1 MTHLLQ
7 VLKDHIHS
15 VPTASFTTDWSALIS
30 LSKKHEVAGILFF
43 QCKDFIP
50 EPYLTE
56 LIPLYSS
63 VMFFYANRQSLTQ
76 KIESSLSD
84 IQHFTIKGSSVAAY
98 YPFPAFR
105 TMGDTDIV
113 VHTEDRI
120 EADKRLKSLGL
131 NCVSSFGD
139 REWQYYRN
147 DMEFELHD
155 HLVYSESV
163 NVDKQ
168 VEYFNNFWKHV
179 KGNELDWNF
188 HVMFLILHLRKHFMN
203 SGVGFRQFLDIAV
216 LTSRGP
222 EFDWSWIKGE
232 LEKLDL
238 WAFTERVFA
247 LNEYWFDVKS
257 PIAISVFPDS
267 FFTSATELI
276 GRNGIFG
283 FDNEENRGNTAVN
296 AIRREGYS
304 RVSMLKRAVK
314 GLFPPYKT
322 LITVPSY
329 AYLKNKPWLLPFVW
343 IHRAIQAIK
352 GKRAWRNM
360 KAVAA
365 SSFADKETIQKR
377 KAVYQE
383 WGL

>member
-7 VLKDHIHS
+7 ILKDHIHS
-15 VPTASFTTDWSALIS
+15 TPTTPFTTDWPALIA
-30 LSKKHEVAGILFF
+30 LAKKHEVAGILFF

-50 EPYLTE
+50 EPYITE
-56 LIPLYSS
+56 LNILYSS
-63 VMFFYANRQSLTQ
+63 VMFFYANRRKMME
-76 KIESSLSD
+76 KIEYSLSD
-84 IQHFTIKGSSVAAY
+84 IQHFTIKGSSVADY
-98 YPFPAFR
+98 YPFPALR

-113 VHTEDRI
+113 VHTEDRT
-120 EADKRLKSLGL
+120 EADKRLRSLGL
-131 NCVSSFGD
+131 NCVASVDD
-139 REWQYYRN
+139 REWRYYKN

-168 VEYFNNFWKHV
+168 VEYFNDFWKHV

-188 HVMFLILHLRKHFMN
+188 HFMFLILHLRKHFMN

-216 LTSRGP
+216 LCDRGP
-222 EFDWSWIKGE
+222 AFDWSWIKGE

-247 LNEYWFDVKS
+247 LNEYWFDVK
-257 PIAISVFPDS
+257 PPVTINPPPQS

-283 FDNEENRGNTAVN
+283 FDNEENTGISAVN
-296 AIRREGYS
+296 AIRGEGYS
-304 RVSMLKRAVK
+304 KSSMLKRAVK

-322 LITVPSY
+322 LITVPTY
-329 AYLKNKPWLLPFVW
+329 AYLKNRPWLLPFVW
-343 IHRAIQAIK
+343 VHRAFRSIK
-352 GKRAWRNM
+352 EGRVRRNM
-360 KAVAA
+360 RAVAT
-365 SSFADKETIQKR
+365 SSFADKQTIQKR
-377 KAVYQE
+377 EAIYQE

>member
-7 VLKDHIHS
+7 ILKDHIHS
-15 VPTASFTTDWSALIS
+15 TSTTPFTADWSALIT
-30 LSKKHEVAGILFF
+30 LSKKHEVASIVYS

-50 EPYLTE
+50 EPYRTE
-56 LIPLYSS
+56 LFTLYSS
-63 VMFFYANRQSLTQ
+63 SMFFYVNRQKMME

-84 IQHFTIKGSSVAAY
+84 IQHFTIKGSSVADY

-113 VHTEDRI
+113 VHTEDRV
-120 EADKRLKSLGL
+120 EVDKRLRSLGL
-131 NCVSSFGD
+131 NCVSSFDD

-168 VEYFNNFWKHV
+168 VEYFNDFWKHV
-179 KGNELDWNF
+179 KGNKLDWNF
-188 HVMFLILHLRKHFMN
+188 HFMFLILHLRKHFMN

-222 EFDWSWIKGE
+222 VFDWSWIKGE
-232 LEKLDL
+232 LEKLGL

-247 LNEYWFDVKS
+247 LNEYWFDVNP
-257 PIAISVFPDS
+257 PIAISDFPDS

-283 FDNEENRGNTAVN
+283 FDNEENAGNTAVN
-296 AIRREGYS
+296 ATRGEGYS
-304 RVSMLKRAVK
+304 RSSMLKRAAR
-314 GLFPPYKT
+314 GLFPTYRT
-322 LITVPSY
+322 LITVPHYSY
-329 AYLKNKPWLLPFVW
+329 LMNKPWLLPFVW
-343 IHRAIQAIK
+343 IHRALRSIK
-352 GKRAWRNM
+352 NKRVQSNLRS
-360 KAVAA
+360 VAA
-365 SSFADKETIQKR
+365 TSFADKQTIQKR
-377 KAVYQE
+377 EAVYQE

>member
-7 VLKDHIHS
+7 ILKDHIHS
-15 VPTASFTTDWSALIS
+15 TPTTPFTTDWSALIA
-30 LSKKHEVAGILFF
+30 LAKKHEVAGILFF

-56 LIPLYSS
+56 LNTLYSS
-63 VMFFYANRQSLTQ
+63 VMFFYANRQSLIQ

-113 VHTEDRI
+113 VHTEDRV
-120 EADKRLKSLGL
+120 EADKRLRSLGL
-131 NCVSSFGD
+131 NCIATPENHD
-139 REWQYYRN
+139 WQYFYN
-147 DMEFELHD
+147 DMEFEIHD
-155 HLVYSESV
+155 HLVYPQTI

-168 VEYFNNFWKHV
+168 VEYFNDFWKHV
-179 KGNELDWNF
+179 KGNKLDWNF
-188 HVMFLILHLRKHFMN
+188 HFMFLILHLRKHFMN

-216 LTSRGP
+216 LCDRGP
-222 EFDWSWIKGE
+222 AFDWRWIKTE

-238 WAFTERVFA
+238 WVFTERVFA
-247 LNEYWFDVKS
+247 LNKYWFDVK
-257 PIAISVFPDS
+257 PPVTICAFDAS

-296 AIRREGYS
+296 AIRGEGYS
-304 RVSMLKRAVK
+304 KSSMLKRAVK

-322 LITVPSY
+322 LITVPTY
-329 AYLKNKPWLLPFVW
+329 AYLKNRPWLLPFVW
-343 IHRAIQAIK
+343 IHRAFRSIK
-352 GKRAWRNM
+352 EGRVRRNM
-360 KAVAA
+360 RAVAT
-365 SSFADKETIQKR
+365 SSFADKETIEKR
-377 KAVYQE
+377 EAVYQE